1 MGKYDSYV
9 NAEGIR
15 ISKATGKTVRQ
26 YKKLNA
32 EYWTMREDITPG
44 CPPSQVA
51 DPIVEELK
59 RLYSDDEIKGIIGLK
74 KRCRTYR
81 TGRNNPKRK
90 ERQRRKYRFPH
101 RL

>member
-15 ISKATGKTVRQ
+15 ISKATGKPVRQ

-32 EYWTMREDITPG
+32 KYWTMREDIMSG

-51 DPIVEELK
+51 DPILK
-59 RLYSDDEIKGIIGLK
+59 SLRACTAMM
-74 KRCRTYR
+74 R
-81 TGRNNPKRK
+81 
-90 ERQRRKYRFPH
+90 
-101 RL
+101 